1 MEKRKITVIPTKTH
15 KTQVI
20 ESAATTLAE
29 LKADLT
35 KAGIDYTDCTFF
47 EGLTKIELKNDAAI
61 LPHDVPYKGTTTNN
75 LVFMITNASKKIR
88 SGAGLDRKAI
98 IEEIKAKNLTEV
110 VKKTYGKNYTN
121 CKTEALQEILNK
133 EAASTTADA
142 STPTAKAAPI
152 KKEVP
157 NMPVTKTIDPSN
169 YVTNLSSYVTKA
181 ELREVIESLLK
192 EMENA
197 GMDYS
202 DDIDIDN
209 IAIIGNVTSDT
220 SNASKEEKSDSPY
233 SASEL
238 DSMFKNM

>member
-88 SGAGLDRKAI
+88 SGAKLDRKAI

-121 CKTEALQEILNK
+121 CKTEDLEKILNK
-133 EAASTTADA
+133 EVASTTADA
-142 STPTAKAAPI
+142 SAPTAKAAPA
-152 KKEVP
+152 KKETP
-157 NMPVTKTIDPSN
+157 SKPAMKTTDI
-169 YVTNLSSYVTKA
+169 SSYVTKA

-192 EMENA
+192 EMEDA
-197 GMDYS
+197 DVDYVE
-202 DDIDIDN
+202 DVDINN
-209 IAIIGNVTSDT
+209 IAIIGKVSS
-220 SNASKEEKSDSPY
+220 SNSEEEKSDSPY
-233 SASEL
+233 SSNEL
-238 DSMFKNM
+238 DDMFKNM

>member
-88 SGAGLDRKAI
+88 SGAKLDRKAI
-98 IEEIKAKNLTEV
+98 VEEIKAKNLTEV

-121 CKTEALQEILNK
+121 CKTEDLEKILSMNNTPTLK
-133 EAASTTADA
+133 EAPA
-142 STPTAKAAPI
+142 

-157 NMPVTKTIDPSN
+157 NKSAMKTTDLSN
-169 YVTNLSSYVTKA
+169 YVTKA

-192 EMENA
+192 EMEDVEV
-197 GMDYS
+197 DYVE
-202 DDIDIDN
+202 DVDIDN
-209 IAIIGNVTSDT
+209 IAIIGKVSS
-220 SNASKEEKSDSPY
+220 SNSEEEKSDSPY
-233 SASEL
+233 SSNEL
-238 DSMFKNM
+238 DDMFKDM

>member
-88 SGAGLDRKAI
+88 SGAKLDRKAI

-121 CKTEALQEILNK
+121 CKTEDLEKILSMNNTPTLK
-133 EAASTTADA
+133 EAPA
-142 STPTAKAAPI
+142 

-157 NMPVTKTIDPSN
+157 SESVMKTTDLSN
-169 YVTNLSSYVTKA
+169 YVTKA

-192 EMENA
+192 EMEEVEV
-197 GMDYS
+197 DYVE
-202 DDIDIDN
+202 DVDIDN
-209 IAIIGNVTSDT
+209 IAIIGKISS
-220 SNASKEEKSDSPY
+220 SNSEEEKSDSPY
-233 SASEL
+233 SSNEL
-238 DSMFKNM
+238 DDMFKDM

>member
-29 LKADLT
+29 LKSDLNN
-35 KAGIDYTDCTFF
+35 AGIEYTDCTFF
-47 EGLTKIELKNDAAI
+47 EGLTKTELKNDAAI

-88 SGAGLDRKAI
+88 SGAKLDRKII

-121 CKTEALQEILNK
+121 CKTEDLEKIISMNNTSAPK
-133 EAASTTADA
+133 EAPA
-142 STPTAKAAPI
+142 
-152 KKEVP
+152 KKEAP
-157 NMPVTKTIDPSN
+157 SKLAMKTTD
-169 YVTNLSSYVTKA
+169 LSSYVTKV

-192 EMENA
+192 EMEDA
-197 GMDYS
+197 DVEYIE
-202 DDIDIDN
+202 DVDIDN
-209 IAIIGNVTSDT
+209 ITIIGKVSS
-220 SNASKEEKSDSPY
+220 SNSEKEKLDSPY
-233 SASEL
+233 SSNEL
-238 DSMFKNM
+238 DDMFKDM

>member
-88 SGAGLDRKAI
+88 SGAKLDRKDI

-121 CKTEALQEILNK
+121 CKTEDLEKILSMNNTPTLK
-133 EAASTTADA
+133 EAPA
-142 STPTAKAAPI
+142 
-152 KKEVP
+152 KKEVS
-157 NMPVTKTIDPSN
+157 NESVMKTTDLSN
-169 YVTNLSSYVTKA
+169 YVTKA

-192 EMENA
+192 EMEDVEV
-197 GMDYS
+197 DYVE
-202 DDIDIDN
+202 DVDIDN
-209 IAIIGNVTSDT
+209 IAIIGKVSS
-220 SNASKEEKSDSPY
+220 SNSEEEKSDSPY
-233 SASEL
+233 SSNEL
-238 DSMFKNM
+238 DDMFKDM

>member
-88 SGAGLDRKAI
+88 SGAKLDRKAI

-121 CKTEALQEILNK
+121 CKTEDLEKILK
-133 EAASTTADA
+133 EVASTTVNTLA
-142 STPTAKAAPI
+142 PVAKAAPA
-152 KKEVP
+152 KKEAP
-157 NMPVTKTIDPSN
+157 SKPAMKTTDLSN
-169 YVTNLSSYVTKA
+169 YITKA

-192 EMENA
+192 AMEDVYI
-197 GMDYS
+197 DYAE
-202 DDIDIDN
+202 DIIIDN
-209 IAIIGNVTSDT
+209 IAIIGKVSS
-220 SNASKEEKSDSPY
+220 SNSKEKKSDSPY
-233 SASEL
+233 SSNEL
-238 DSMFKNM
+238 DDMFKDM

>member
-29 LKADLT
+29 LKTDLT

-88 SGAGLDRKAI
+88 SGAKLDRKAI

-121 CKTEALQEILNK
+121 CKTEDLEKILSMNNTPTLK
-133 EAASTTADA
+133 EAPA
-142 STPTAKAAPI
+142 

-157 NMPVTKTIDPSN
+157 NESVMKTTDLSN
-169 YVTNLSSYVTKA
+169 YVTKA

-192 EMENA
+192 EMEDVEV
-197 GMDYS
+197 DYIE
-202 DDIDIDN
+202 DVDIDN
-209 IAIIGNVTSDT
+209 IAIIGKVSS
-220 SNASKEEKSDSPY
+220 SNSEEEKSDSPY
-233 SASEL
+233 SSNEL
-238 DSMFKNM
+238 DDMFKDM

>member
-15 KTQVI
+15 NTQVI

-88 SGAGLDRKAI
+88 SGAKLDRKAI

-121 CKTEALQEILNK
+121 CKTEDLDKILSMNNTSTLK
-133 EAASTTADA
+133 EAPA
-142 STPTAKAAPI
+142 

-157 NMPVTKTIDPSN
+157 NKPDMKTTDLSN
-169 YVTNLSSYVTKA
+169 YITKV
-181 ELREVIESLLK
+181 ELREVIKSLLK

-197 GMDYS
+197 EVDYIE
-202 DDIDIDN
+202 DVDIDN
-209 IAIIGNVTSDT
+209 IAIIGKVSS
-220 SNASKEEKSDSPY
+220 SNSEEEKSDSPY
-233 SASEL
+233 SSNEL
-238 DSMFKNM
+238 DDMFKDM

>member
-88 SGAGLDRKAI
+88 SGAKLDRKAI

-121 CKTEALQEILNK
+121 CKTEDLEKILSMNNTPTLK
-133 EAASTTADA
+133 EAPA
-142 STPTAKAAPI
+142 

-157 NMPVTKTIDPSN
+157 NKTTDLSN
-169 YVTNLSSYVTKA
+169 YVTKA

-192 EMENA
+192 EMEDVEI
-197 GMDYS
+197 DYVE
-202 DDIDIDN
+202 DVDIDN
-209 IAIIGNVTSDT
+209 IAIIGKVSS
-220 SNASKEEKSDSPY
+220 SNSEEEKSDSPY
-233 SASEL
+233 SSNEL
-238 DSMFKNM
+238 DDMFKDM

>member
-88 SGAGLDRKAI
+88 SGAKLDRKAI
-98 IEEIKAKNLTEV
+98 IEEIKSKNLTEL

-121 CKTEALQEILNK
+121 CKTEDLQKILNK
-133 EAASTTADA
+133 ETAPATADA
-142 STPTAKAAPI
+142 SAPTAKAAPA

-157 NMPVTKTIDPSN
+157 NKPAMKTTD
-169 YVTNLSSYVTKA
+169 LSSYVTKA
-181 ELREVIESLLK
+181 ELRKVIESLLK
-192 EMENA
+192 EMEDA
-197 GMDYS
+197 DVDYIE
-202 DDIDIDN
+202 DVDIDN
-209 IAIIGNVTSDT
+209 IAIIGKVSS
-220 SNASKEEKSDSPY
+220 SNSEEEKSDSPY
-233 SASEL
+233 SPNEL
-238 DSMFKNM
+238 DDMFKGM

>member
-88 SGAGLDRKAI
+88 SGAKLDRKAI
-98 IEEIKAKNLTEV
+98 IEEIKSKNLTEL

-121 CKTEALQEILNK
+121 CKTEDLQKILSK
-133 EAASTTADA
+133 ESA
-142 STPTAKAAPI
+142 STPAEAPAPTAKVAPA
-152 KKEVP
+152 KK
-157 NMPVTKTIDPSN
+157 KAPSKPEME
-169 YVTNLSSYVTKA
+169 TTDLSNYVTKA
-181 ELREVIESLLK
+181 ELKMVIESLLK
-192 EMENA
+192 EMEDA
-197 GMDYS
+197 DVDYVE
-202 DDIDIDN
+202 DVDIDN
-209 IAIIGNVTSDT
+209 IAIIGNTA
-220 SNASKEEKSDSPY
+220 SNTPKEEKSDSPY

-238 DSMFKNM
+238 DGMFKDM

>member
-88 SGAGLDRKAI
+88 SGAKLDRKAI

-121 CKTEALQEILNK
+121 CKTEDLERILSMNNNSAPK
-133 EAASTTADA
+133 EAPA
-142 STPTAKAAPI
+142 
-152 KKEVP
+152 KKE
-157 NMPVTKTIDPSN
+157 ISN
-169 YVTNLSSYVTKA
+169 NSAMNTTDLSSYVTKA

-192 EMENA
+192 ETEKV
-197 GMDYS
+197 GYVE
-202 DDIDIDN
+202 DIDIDN
-209 IAIIGNVTSDT
+209 IAIIGDIS
-220 SNASKEEKSDSPY
+220 SNNSEEEKSDSPY
-233 SASEL
+233 SSNEL
-238 DSMFKNM
+238 DDMFKDM

>member
-88 SGAGLDRKAI
+88 SGAKLDRKAI

-121 CKTEALQEILNK
+121 CKTEDLEKILNK
-133 EAASTTADA
+133 EVASTTADA
-142 STPTAKAAPI
+142 SAPTVKAAPA
-152 KKEVP
+152 KKEAP
-157 NMPVTKTIDPSN
+157 SKPVMKTTDLSN
-169 YVTNLSSYVTKA
+169 YITKA
-181 ELREVIESLLK
+181 ELREVIKSLLK
-192 EMENA
+192 EMEDA
-197 GMDYS
+197 DVDYIE
-202 DDIDIDN
+202 DVDIDN
-209 IAIIGNVTSDT
+209 ITIIGKVSS
-220 SNASKEEKSDSPY
+220 SNSEEEKSDSPY
-233 SASEL
+233 SSNEL
-238 DSMFKNM
+238 DDMFKDM

>member
-47 EGLTKIELKNDAAI
+47 EGLTQIELKNDAAI

-75 LVFMITNASKKIR
+75 LVFMITNASQKIR
-88 SGAGLDRKAI
+88 SGAKLDRKAI

-121 CKTEALQEILNK
+121 CKTEDLEKILSMNNIPAPK
-133 EAASTTADA
+133 EAPA
-142 STPTAKAAPI
+142 
-152 KKEVP
+152 KKEAP
-157 NMPVTKTIDPSN
+157 NKSTMKTTDLSN
-169 YVTNLSSYVTKA
+169 YITKA

-192 EMENA
+192 EMEDVEV
-197 GMDYS
+197 DYIE
-202 DDIDIDN
+202 DVDIDN
-209 IAIIGNVTSDT
+209 IAIIGDVSS
-220 SNASKEEKSDSPY
+220 SNSKKEEDSPY
-233 SASEL
+233 SSNEL
-238 DSMFKNM
+238 DDLFKDM